1 MEATLQKPTRSA
13 TLFGHPMG
21 LFVLFFTEMWERF
34 SYYGMRA
41 ILLLFL
47 LDNVRGGMGL
57 NEAEGAA
64 IYGLYTASAYLLSLP
79 GGWIADNLLGQRKSI
94 WYGGLIIMLG
104 HIILAIPSGSGL
116 FFTGLCTVAMGTG
129 LLKPNISS
137 IVGELYPE
145 GGARKDAAFSI
156 FYMGIN
162 TGSLLGISI
171 VGYLGQKVGWHYGF
185 GSAAIAMALGLFTFR
200 TFGQRYLGEH
210 GKYVAKATPNEAKSS
225 GNNRSLLLFLAGL
238 VGVFALLQLTHVIDL
253 TSAQGLAKAMGS
265 IISLIA
271 VSYFVYILVAGG
283 LDSVEKKRVIVL
295 FTFFLASAMFWAGF
309 EQQGSSLQIFSDRYT
324 NLNIL
329 GWEIPS
335 SWFQSFNPAYILIF
349 SPVLAAFWI
358 SLANRNI
365 SFPAP
370 AKLATGLLLLGIGYV
385 IMVIASKQAVA
396 GQLTTP
402 KTLVSPVFLTFT
414 YLFHT
419 LGELFLSPV
428 GLSSFSKLA
437 PKRFTSQLMG
447 LWFVGTS
454 LGNLIAGLFAG
465 NFDEKNVA
473 QMPNLFQSV
482 AVFSLASGLIL
493 LVFSKPLKK
502 WMGGIQ

>member
-1 MEATLQKPTRSA
+1 MESTLTPSA
-13 TLFGHPMG
+13 KRTGHPRG
-21 LFVLFFTEMWERF
+21 LYVLFFTEMWERF

-64 IYGLYTASAYLLSLP
+64 IYGLYTSSVYLLSLP
-79 GGWIADNLLGQRKSI
+79 GGWVADNLLGQRKSI
-94 WYGGLIIMLG
+94 WYGGIVIMLG
-104 HIILAIPSGSGL
+104 HIILAFPSGPGL
-116 FFTGLCTVAMGTG
+116 FYMGLCTVAIGTG

-185 GSAAIAMALGLFTFR
+185 GAAAVAMALGLVTFR
-200 TFGQRYLGEH
+200 TLGQRYLGNY
-210 GKYVAKATPNEAKSS
+210 GNYVAKSVTSSDQSS
-225 GNNRSLLLFLAGL
+225 GGNQSILIFLAGL
-238 VGVFALLQLTHVIDL
+238 VAVLAGLQLSGVVDL
-253 TSAQGLAKAMGS
+253 TTAQGLAQAMGV
-265 IISLIA
+265 IISLSA
-271 VSYFVYILVAGG
+271 LGYFAYILLAGG
-283 LDSVEKKRVIVL
+283 LDAIERRRVVVL
-295 FTFFLASAMFWAGF
+295 FVFFLASAAYWAGN
-309 EQQGSSLQIFSDRYT
+309 EQQGSSLQLFADRYT
-324 NLNIL
+324 ERSLF

-335 SWFQSFNPAYILIF
+335 SWFQNLNPAFILIF
-349 SPVLAAFWI
+349 SPVLAYLWVF
-358 SLANRNI
+358 LADRNI
-365 SFPAP
+365 GFSVP
-370 AKLATGLLLLGIGYV
+370 AKFAVSLLLLGLAYV
-385 IMVIASKQAVA
+385 IMIFGANVALTGEKTSPGYLAS
-396 GQLTTP
+396 
-402 KTLVSPVFLTFT
+402 T
-414 YLFHT
+414 YLFFT

-428 GLSSFSKLA
+428 GLSAFSKLS

-454 LGNLIAGLFAG
+454 LGNLAASFFASG
-465 NFDEKNVA
+465 FDEENVR
-473 QMPNLFQSV
+473 QMPSLFQSV
-482 AVFSLASGLIL
+482 AVFSLGFGFL
-493 LVFSKPLKK
+493 LLLLTKPLKR